1 MPVLALSNNSVVI
14 RTRVRGQLEAHFVH
28 SFFSAPVIFR
38 KCRGAVLE
46 IVASFMMDVCALNM
60 TTDLVFAVEHGDVR
74 SIKARGVYC

>member
-1 MPVLALSNNSVVI
+1 MPVIALSNNSVVI

-28 SFFSAPVIFR
+28 SFFPTLVIFR
-38 KCRGAVLE
+38 EGYGAVLE